1 MVIDLLNPEK
11 IIIGSVYARCEDLL
25 APYMNGVLNEE
36 ALAPSLKVC
45 KVVPPELGENIGDAA
60 ALAVAREVYDELRA

>member
-25 APYMNGVLNEE
+25 KPFMEKVLNVE
-36 ALAPSLKVC
+36 ALTPSLKVC
-45 KVVPPELGENIGDAA
+45 KVVPPLLGENIGDVA
-60 ALAVAREVYDELRA
+60 ALAVAKEVYDELH